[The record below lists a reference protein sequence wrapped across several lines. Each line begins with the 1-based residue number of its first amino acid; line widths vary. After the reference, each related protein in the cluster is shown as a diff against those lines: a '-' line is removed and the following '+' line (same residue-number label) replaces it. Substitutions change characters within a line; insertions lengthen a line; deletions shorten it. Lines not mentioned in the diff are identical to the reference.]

1 MAHPFC
7 SMKKRTAREVFTFL
21 SVRFLESLN
30 IKTILLTILTPL
42 YVFIVR
48 SKFIESP

>member
-1 MAHPFC
+1 MIMAPPFC

-30 IKTILLTILTPL
+30 IKQYSLQYRHRYTSLL
-42 YVFIVR
+42 
-48 SKFIESP
+48 

>member
-1 MAHPFC
+1 MAPPFC

-21 SVRFLESLN
+21 SVRFLEEFKY
-30 IKTILLTILTPL
+30 KTILPTISTPL